1 MSEIDDMVLDL
12 VSSTL
17 DQKVVHLED
26 SPETIE
32 AWDSFSQIT
41 LLMLLSNEFNFE
53 LESDVLMSF
62 YTVQD
67 LIELVKC
74 KVL

>member
-32 AWDSFSQIT
+32 AWESFSQIT